1 MAKAACK
8 THMVLQGK
16 GGVAKT
22 LASVM
27 LSQFLRSK
35 GGTIKCFDTDP
46 VNATF
51 AGFPALDV
59 TRIEIMDGDEVD
71 PRSFDQLIEL
81 IASHEGDVVVDNGAS
96 SFIPL
101 ASYMLQNDIPGLLKG
116 MDRQLVIHTLIT
128 GGQAVLDTLN
138 GFSAIMK
145 QFPDGPEFV
154 VWLNPFFGPIEVDG
168 IPFQKM
174 KVYTENKARITGII
188 QMPELKK
195 ETFGHD
201 LRDML
206 QDRLT
211 FDEALAS
218 SELPL
223 MVRQRLKMSQKAFF
237 DVIGVVVV

>member
-1 MAKAACK
+1 MKK
-8 THMVLQGK
+8 VHMVLQGK

-22 LASVM
+22 LAAIL
-27 LSQFLRSK
+27 LSQVLRSTGK
-35 GGTIKCFDTDP
+35 NPKCFDSDP

-51 AGFPALDV
+51 TAFKALDV
-59 TRIEIMDGDEVD
+59 TRIEIMSGDEINA
-71 PRSFDQLIEL
+71 RAFDQLIEMI
-81 IASHEGDVVVDNGAS
+81 IAHDGDVVVDNGAS

-101 ASYMLQNDIPGLLKG
+101 ASYMLQNDVAGLLES
-116 MDRQLVIHTLIT
+116 MDRKLVIHTIIT

-138 GFSAIMK
+138 GFSAVMS

-168 IPFQKM
+168 KPFQKM
-174 KVYTENKARITGII
+174 KVYTDNKDRITGII
-188 QMPELKK
+188 QMPELKV

-206 QDRLT
+206 QDKLT

-218 SELPL
+218 DSLPL
-223 MVRQRLKMSQKAFF
+223 MVRQRLKMSQKSFSDA
-237 DVIGVVVV
+237 IGLVVN

>member
-1 MAKAACK
+1 MKK
-8 THMVLQGK
+8 VHMVLQGK

-22 LASVM
+22 LAAIL
-27 LSQFLRSK
+27 LSQFLRSTK
-35 GGTIKCFDTDP
+35 KNPKCFDSDP

-51 AGFPALDV
+51 TAFKALDV
-59 TRIEIMDGDEVD
+59 TRIEIMSGDEINA
-71 PRSFDQLIEL
+71 RAFDQLIEMI
-81 IASHEGDVVVDNGAS
+81 IAHDGDVVVDNGAS

-101 ASYMLQNDIPGLLKG
+101 ASYMLQNDVAGLLESMGRK
-116 MDRQLVIHTLIT
+116 LVIHTIIT

-138 GFSAIMK
+138 GFSAVMS

-168 IPFQKM
+168 KPFQKM
-174 KVYTENKARITGII
+174 KVYTDNKDRITGII
-188 QMPELKK
+188 QMPELKV

-206 QDRLT
+206 QDKLT

-218 SELPL
+218 DSLPL
-223 MVRQRLKMSQKAFF
+223 MVRQRLKMSQKSFSDA
-237 DVIGVVVV
+237 IGLVVS

>member
-1 MAKAACK
+1 MKK
-8 THMVLQGK
+8 VHMVLQGK

-22 LASVM
+22 LAAIL
-27 LSQFLRSK
+27 LSQVLRNNGK
-35 GGTIKCFDTDP
+35 NPKCFDSDP

-51 AGFPALDV
+51 TAFKALDV
-59 TRIEIMDGDEVD
+59 TRIEIMSGDEINA
-71 PRSFDQLIEL
+71 RSFDQLIEMI
-81 IASHEGDVVVDNGAS
+81 IAHDGDVVVDNGAS

-101 ASYMLQNDIPGLLKG
+101 ASYMLQNDVAGLLESLGRK
-116 MDRQLVIHTLIT
+116 LVIHTIIT

-138 GFSAIMK
+138 GFSAVMS

-168 IPFQKM
+168 KPFQKM
-174 KVYTENKARITGII
+174 KVYTDNKDRITGII
-188 QMPELKK
+188 QMPELKV
-195 ETFGHD
+195 ETFGQD

-206 QDRLT
+206 QDKLT

-218 SELPL
+218 DALPL

-237 DVIGVVVV
+237 DAIGLVVN

>member
-1 MAKAACK
+1 MKK
-8 THMVLQGK
+8 VHMVLQGK

-22 LASVM
+22 LAAIL
-27 LSQFLRSK
+27 LSQVLRNNGK
-35 GGTIKCFDTDP
+35 NPKCFDSDP

-51 AGFPALDV
+51 TAFKALDV
-59 TRIEIMDGDEVD
+59 TRIEIMSGDEINA
-71 PRSFDQLIEL
+71 RSFDQLIEMI
-81 IASHEGDVVVDNGAS
+81 IAHDGDVVVDNGAS

-101 ASYMLQNDIPGLLKG
+101 ASYMLQNDVAGLLESLGRK
-116 MDRQLVIHTLIT
+116 LVIHTIIT

-138 GFSAIMK
+138 GFSAVMS

-168 IPFQKM
+168 KPFQKM
-174 KVYTENKARITGII
+174 KVYTDNKDCITGII
-188 QMPELKK
+188 QMPELKV
-195 ETFGHD
+195 ETFGQD

-206 QDRLT
+206 QDKLT

-218 SELPL
+218 DALPL

-237 DVIGVVVV
+237 DAIGLVVN

>member
-1 MAKAACK
+1 MKK
-8 THMVLQGK
+8 VHMVLQGK

-22 LASVM
+22 LAAIL
-27 LSQFLRSK
+27 LSQFLRSIGK
-35 GGTIKCFDTDP
+35 NPKCFDSDP

-51 AGFPALDV
+51 TAFKALDV
-59 TRIEIMDGDEVD
+59 TRIEIMSGDEINA
-71 PRSFDQLIEL
+71 RAFDQLIEMI
-81 IASHEGDVVVDNGAS
+81 IAHDGDVVVDNGAS

-101 ASYMLQNDIPGLLKG
+101 ASYMLQNDVAGLLESMGRK
-116 MDRQLVIHTLIT
+116 LVIHTIIT

-138 GFSAIMK
+138 GFSAVMS

-168 IPFQKM
+168 KPFQKM
-174 KVYTENKARITGII
+174 KVYTDNKDRITGII
-188 QMPELKK
+188 QMPELKV

-206 QDRLT
+206 QDKLT

-218 SELPL
+218 DSLPL
-223 MVRQRLKMSQKAFF
+223 MVRQRLKMSQKSFSDA
-237 DVIGVVVV
+237 IGLVVS

>member
-1 MAKAACK
+1 MKK
-8 THMVLQGK
+8 VHMVLQGK

-22 LASVM
+22 LAAIL
-27 LSQFLRSK
+27 LSQFLRSLGK
-35 GGTIKCFDTDP
+35 NPKCFDSDP

-51 AGFPALDV
+51 TAFKALDV
-59 TRIEIMDGDEVD
+59 TRIEIMSGDEINA
-71 PRSFDQLIEL
+71 RAFDQLIEMI
-81 IASHEGDVVVDNGAS
+81 IAHDGDVVVDNGAS

-101 ASYMLQNDIPGLLKG
+101 ASYMLQNDVAGLLESMGRK
-116 MDRQLVIHTLIT
+116 LVIHTIIT

-138 GFSAIMK
+138 GFSAVMS

-168 IPFQKM
+168 KPFQKM
-174 KVYTENKARITGII
+174 KVYTDNKDRITGII
-188 QMPELKK
+188 QMPDLKV

-206 QDRLT
+206 QDKLT

-218 SELPL
+218 DSLPL
-223 MVRQRLKMSQKAFF
+223 MVRQRLKMSQKSFSDA
-237 DVIGVVVV
+237 IGLVVS